1 MIKPTTIIFD
11 GWGGGGERWEFAFI
25 RIFCHK
31 HDKIHRKK
39 LVERYLIVN
48 IPALSTNSL
57 ANDLIKFQLT
67 LTQIKMLKDL

>member
-1 MIKPTTIIFD
+1 M
-11 GWGGGGERWEFAFI
+11 GGVGGGGKRWEFLLEYFAI
-25 RIFCHK
+25 NMIK
-31 HDKIHRKK
+31 YIKKK
-39 LVERYLIVN
+39 LVERYLIAN